1 MLKRKSG
8 LGANPF
14 ESTDLGIF
22 APTESTEASQSSTDR
37 LSIEISKIILAK
49 QQPRRYFDPDKM
61 QHLVQ
66 SVRAYGILEPL
77 LVRSLTTTTSADTYE
92 LVAGERRYRA
102 AKEAGLNQVP
112 VVLLELTDTEAL
124 QLALTENLQRED
136 LNPVEETEGVITLL
150 SMQLQISPTEVPQL
164 LHRLAK
170 SSNNVVGNLEAAQIQ
185 IIESVLSIS
194 GRMTWSSFASHRLP
208 LLNLPE
214 PILNALRSGKIEYT
228 KARAIAKLKD
238 AAAQQELLNRAISEG
253 MSLSQIHA
261 EVSATNRQYKP
272 QQTPTLKSRF
282 DQLSSQLKK
291 SKVWDDQK
299 KQRRMEKVLT
309 ELESLLRDG

>member
-22 APTESTEASQSSTDR
+22 APTEPTEVSQSSTER

-49 QQPRRYFDPDKM
+49 QQPRRYFDHDKM

-77 LVRSLTTTTSADTYE
+77 LVRSLSADTYE

-150 SMQLQISPTEVPQL
+150 SMQLQISPQEVPQL

-170 SSNNVVGNLEAAQIQ
+170 SSDNVVGNLETAQIQ

-214 PILNALRSGKIEYT
+214 PILNALREGKIEYT

-253 MSLSQIHA
+253 MSLSQINA
-261 EVSATNRQYKP
+261 EVSATNRHYKP
-272 QQTPTLKSRF
+272 QETPTLKSRF

-299 KQRRMEKVLT
+299 KRRRMEKVLT
-309 ELESLLRDG
+309 ELESLLREG

>member
-14 ESTDLGIF
+14 KSTDLGIF
-22 APTESTEASQSSTDR
+22 APTEPTEVSQSSTER

-49 QQPRRYFDPDKM
+49 QQPRRYFDHDKM

-77 LVRSLTTTTSADTYE
+77 LVRSLSADTYE

-150 SMQLQISPTEVPQL
+150 SMQLQISPQEVPQL

-170 SSNNVVGNLEAAQIQ
+170 SSDNVVGNLETAQIQ

-194 GRMTWSSFASHRLP
+194 GRMTWESFASHRLP

-214 PILNALRSGKIEYT
+214 PILNALREGKIEYT

-261 EVSATNRQYKP
+261 EVSATNRHYKP
-272 QQTPTLKSRF
+272 QETPTLKSRF

-299 KQRRMEKVLT
+299 KRRRMEKVLT
-309 ELESLLRDG
+309 ELESLLREG

>member
-77 LVRSLTTTTSADTYE
+77 LVRSLTTTSADTYE

-150 SMQLQISPTEVPQL
+150 AMQLQISPTEVPQL

-170 SSNNVVGNLEAAQIQ
+170 SSNNVVGNLEASQIQ
-185 IIESVLSIS
+185 IIESVFSIS

-214 PILNALRSGKIEYT
+214 LILNALREGKIEYT

-238 AAAQQELLNRAISEG
+238 AAAQQELLNRAISDC

-261 EVSATNRQYKP
+261 EVSAANRQYKP
-272 QQTPTLKSRF
+272 QQTPTLKTRF